1 MDNSVRDQML
11 GCEKKSLMSQPSDV
25 CLLVYSECEPACL
38 SCLQDLIWLLW
49 PLHVGGAAVVFP
61 LCIAGSHLGADR
73 PLAAHGRCV
82 SMPLL
87 CLCVGRECKHVL
99 WFTSYLMLWWYFSLN
114 HVFISCSSCH
124 GSLCG
129 HDRICA
135 TA

>member
-1 MDNSVRDQML
+1 MRLHSISQCNLESVQFALEQSSCVLMDNSVRDQML

-38 SCLQDLIWLLW
+38 SCLQDLVRLLW

-61 LCIAGSHLGADR
+61 LCLAGSHLGADR

-87 CLCVGRECKHVL
+87 CVCVCRKR
-99 WFTSYLMLWWYFSLN
+99 M
-114 HVFISCSSCH
+114 
-124 GSLCG
+124 
-129 HDRICA
+129 
-135 TA
+135 